1 MNLRLISPE
10 LFQLLIVIS
19 LFIQSVMSGD
29 KTAPL
34 KKWLPWASGLSV
46 LVALISLGQ
55 NGLLFGQ
62 VYRVDSLSQFF
73 KMTVSLG
80 FFLTVINGVGQPMLE
95 MEKRCDYFLFM
106 ALSAWG
112 LMLLC
117 SAVELISICL
127 ALELASFSLF
137 PLVPLRTK
145 SRVGAEAAIKYMFIG
160 GVATVVG
167 LFGFS
172 YILAAQHT
180 TDINQL
186 VHRTWSWSHN
196 PMAVLGLTL
205 FFSGFLFKLA
215 FFPFHF
221 WAPDVYEGAGNE
233 TAAYIA
239 SVPKVGAL
247 VVLLRFVPLLKPGLE
262 ITIILAALAAVS
274 MTYGNL
280 AALVQTDVKR
290 LLGYSA
296 IAHAGYLMVGVVAGT
311 PMGVAAAS
319 FYAFAYVLMN
329 FACFWVICRESKD
342 GKNLKLEDLIGLS
355 KRSPGLA
362 LVLVVG
368 AVALVGLPPTAGF
381 MGKFFL
387 LSAAWNRGYHWLVV
401 IAALNVG
408 IALFYYLNLVRY
420 AYTKQRSE
428 VSETSFPTGG
438 FGSAW
443 RLSGGLFLAGLL
455 ILFGILPDLIF
466 RMLNPW

>member
-1 MNLRLISPE
+1 VNFGLIFPE
-10 LFQLLIVIS
+10 LFQLLIVAS
-19 LFIQSVMSGD
+19 LFLQSIIQGD
-29 KTAPL
+29 GTAPL
-34 KKWLPWASGLSV
+34 KKWLPWAAGLSV
-46 LVALISLGQ
+46 LVALASLSQ
-55 NGLLFGQ
+55 NGLMFGQ
-62 VYRVDSLSQFF
+62 TYQVDGLSQFF

-80 FFLTVINGVGQPMLE
+80 FFLTVINGVGQPLLE
-95 MEKRCDYFLFM
+95 RKKRCDYFLFM

-117 SAVELISICL
+117 SAVELISIYL

-137 PLVPLRTK
+137 PLVPLRRK
-145 SRVGAEAAIKYMFIG
+145 SLPGAEAAIKYMFIG
-160 GVATVVG
+160 GVATTVG

-180 TDINQL
+180 TYLNQL
-186 VHRTWSWSHN
+186 VYMSWSSN

-205 FFSGFLFKLA
+205 FFSGLLFKLA

-239 SVPKVGAL
+239 SLPKVGAV
-247 VVLLRFVPLLKPGLE
+247 VVLLRFTPMLKPGLE
-262 ITIILAALAAVS
+262 ITTILAILSAVS

-280 AALVQTDVKR
+280 AALVQKDVKR
-290 LLGYSA
+290 ILGYSA

-311 PMGVAAAS
+311 PVGVTAAA

-329 FACFWVICRESKD
+329 FTCFWVICRESKD

-355 KRSPGLA
+355 GRAPGLA
-362 LVLVVG
+362 LVLAVG

-387 LSAAWNRGYHWLVV
+387 LTAAWNQGYHWLVV
-401 IAALNVG
+401 IAAANVAVG
-408 IALFYYLNLVRY
+408 LFYYLNLLRY
-420 AYTKQRSE
+420 AYTKQSPDA
-428 VSETSFPTGG
+428 SETVFCTEG
-438 FGSAW
+438 FGSVW
-443 RLSGGLFLAGLL
+443 RLSGGLFLAGLV
-455 ILFGILPDLIF
+455 ILFGILPDLVF
-466 RMLNPW
+466 RMLIP

>member
-1 MNLRLISPE
+1 MNFRLISPE
-10 LFQLLIVIS
+10 LFQLLIVAA
-19 LFIQSVMSGD
+19 LFVQSIVQGD
-29 KTAPL
+29 RWVPL
-34 KKWLPWASGLSV
+34 KKWLPWVAGLGV
-46 LVALISLGQ
+46 LVALASLTQ
-55 NGLLFGQ
+55 KGLIFGQ
-62 VYRVDSLSQFF
+62 TYRVDTLSQFF

-80 FFLTVINGVGQPMLE
+80 FFLTVINGIGQPLLDP
-95 MEKRCDYFLFM
+95 KKQTDYFLFM

-117 SAVELISICL
+117 SAVELISIYL

-145 SRVGAEAAIKYMFIG
+145 SRPGAEAAIKYMFMG
-160 GVATVVG
+160 GVATTVG

-180 TDINQL
+180 TYIDQL
-186 VHRTWSWSHN
+186 VHMYWSWSLN

-205 FFSGFLFKLA
+205 FFSGLLFKLA

-239 SVPKVGAL
+239 SLPKVGAV
-247 VVLLRFVPLLKPGLE
+247 VVLLRFAPMLKPGLE
-262 ITIILAALAAVS
+262 ITTILAVLAAVS

-280 AALVQTDVKR
+280 AALVQKDVKR
-290 LLGYSA
+290 ILGYSA

-311 PMGVAAAS
+311 PKGVAAAA

-329 FACFWVICRESKD
+329 FTCFWVICRESKD
-342 GKNLKLEDLIGLS
+342 GKNLKLKDFIGLS
-355 KRSPGLA
+355 RRAPGLA
-362 LVLVVG
+362 LALAVG

-387 LSAAWNRGYHWLVV
+387 LAAAWNRGYNWLVV
-401 IAALNVG
+401 IAAANVAVG
-408 IALFYYLNLVRY
+408 LFYYLNLLRY
-420 AYTKQRSE
+420 AYTKPDPDT
-428 VSETSFPTGG
+428 SETILGTESR
-438 FGSAW
+438 GSVWSLA
-443 RLSGGLFLAGLL
+443 GGLFLAGLVV
-455 ILFGILPDLIF
+455 LFGILPNLVL
-466 RMLNPW
+466 RMLMP

>member
-10 LFQLLIVIS
+10 LFQLLIVAS
-19 LFIQSVMSGD
+19 LFVQSILQGD
-29 KTAPL
+29 RSAPL
-34 KKWLPWASGLSV
+34 KKWLPWAAGLGV
-46 LVALISLGQ
+46 LVSMASLSQ
-55 NGLLFGQ
+55 NGLMFGQ
-62 VYRVDSLSQFF
+62 TYQVDRLSQFF

-80 FFLTVINGVGQPMLE
+80 FFLTVINGIGQPLLE
-95 MEKRCDYFLFM
+95 EKKRCDYFLFM

-117 SAVELISICL
+117 SAVELISIYL

-145 SRVGAEAAIKYMFIG
+145 SLPGAEAAIKYMFIG
-160 GVATVVG
+160 GVATTVG

-180 TDINQL
+180 TYLNQL
-186 VHRTWSWSHN
+186 VHMSWSWSLN

-205 FFSGFLFKLA
+205 FFSGLLFKLA

-239 SVPKVGAL
+239 SLPKVGAV
-247 VVLLRFVPLLKPGLE
+247 VVLLRFTPILKPGLE
-262 ITIILAALAAVS
+262 ITTILAVLAAVS
-274 MTYGNL
+274 MIYGNL
-280 AALVQTDVKR
+280 AALVQKDVKR

-311 PMGVAAAS
+311 PKGVAATA

-329 FACFWVICRESKD
+329 FTCFWVICRESKD
-342 GKNLKLEDLIGLS
+342 GRNLKLEDLIGLS
-355 KRSPGLA
+355 RRAPGLA
-362 LVLVVG
+362 LVLAVG

-387 LSAAWNRGYHWLVV
+387 LTAAWARGCNWLVV
-401 IAALNVG
+401 IAAANVAIG
-408 IALFYYLNLVRY
+408 LFYYLNLVRY
-420 AYTKQRSE
+420 AYGKESPEAPLKMTGAE
-428 VSETSFPTGG
+428 VSGG
-438 FGSAW
+438 V
-443 RLSGGLFLAGLL
+443 LYLLGGLFLAGLV
-455 ILFGILPDLIF
+455 IF
-466 RMLNPW
+466 LGVFPNLLLKMLML